1 MSFKQVL
8 LSMAVIS
15 GLNFSALTQA
25 ASLDTDVSQL
35 QQEWAHIKYQVSGKD
50 AQLNA
55 IHELEKTAE
64 SVVAANPNR
73 AEPLI
78 WQGIILATDAGIVKG
93 ISALGTVK
101 QAKALFEKS
110 LQLDP
115 TALQGSAQTSLG
127 SMYYQVPGWPVAF
140 GDKEKAE
147 KHLQAALK
155 INPTGIDPNF
165 FYGDFLLKAKRY
177 DEAVKYL
184 NIALQAPDRP
194 NRQVADVGRRQ
205 EIKQALAT
213 AQAAVK

>member
-140 GDKEKAE
+140 GDNEAAE

-213 AQAAVK
+213 AQAEVK

>member
-25 ASLDTDVSQL
+25 ANLDADVSQL
-35 QQEWAHIKYQVSGKD
+35 QQDWAHIKYQVSGKD

-127 SMYYQVPGWPVAF
+127 SLYYQVPGWPVAF
-140 GDKEKAE
+140 GDNEEAE

>member
-1 MSFKQVL
+1 MSFNQVL
-8 LSMAVIS
+8 LNMAVIS
-15 GLNFSALTQA
+15 GLSFSALTHA
-25 ASLDTDVSQL
+25 ANLDADVSQL
-35 QQEWAHIKYQVSGKD
+35 QQEWAQIKYQVSGKD

-140 GDKEKAE
+140 GDNEEAE

-177 DEAVKYL
+177 DEAVKHL

-213 AQAAVK
+213 AQAEVK

>member
-8 LSMAVIS
+8 LNMAVIS
-15 GLNFSALTQA
+15 GLSFSALTQA
-25 ASLDTDVSQL
+25 ANLDADVSQL

-127 SMYYQVPGWPVAF
+127 SLYYQVPGWPVAF
-140 GDKEKAE
+140 GDNEEAE

-194 NRQVADVGRRQ
+194 NRQVADEGRRQ

>member
-127 SMYYQVPGWPVAF
+127 SLYYQVPGWPVAF
-140 GDKEKAE
+140 GDNEEAE